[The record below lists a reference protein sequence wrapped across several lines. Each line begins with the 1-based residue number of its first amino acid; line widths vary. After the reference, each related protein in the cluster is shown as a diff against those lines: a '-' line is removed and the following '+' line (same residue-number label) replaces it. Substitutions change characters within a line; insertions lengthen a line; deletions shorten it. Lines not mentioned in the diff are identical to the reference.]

1 MAASDTTGGNPPAK
15 HLVPGD
21 TVCVTG
27 ASGYVGTHVV
37 VAALEAGLKVRGTVR
52 DPSDAAKCAHLWK
65 LADEL
70 GARDRLELVA
80 ADLLKP
86 GSFDEALQGCDGLAH
101 VAAVARFSAKDR
113 QREIVDP
120 SIEGVDNVYRS
131 AAKAGTVRAVVHT
144 SSVAAIVR
152 YGDARKGHVF
162 TEDDWNIESQIPD
175 DVYGYA
181 KAAAERAAWAFTEAL
196 PEEGRWRLTTI
207 NPAIVI
213 GPTYTRAHC
222 RTSPQIIRDL
232 MHGAFPACPP
242 IFFGFVDA
250 REVAWAHVRAL
261 MDGEAQGRFIL
272 CDAQCWLLDVADRL
286 RSLYPGKRFPKGRL
300 PGFVMKLVGVFDK
313 RVELKL
319 IRKILDNEVRYD
331 SARSREV
338 LGVTYRSFDDSLKD
352 TVEAMLSGGW
362 GRLR

>member
-1 MAASDTTGGNPPAK
+1 MDASTR
-15 HLVPGD
+15 HLQAGD
-21 TVCVTG
+21 TLCVTG

-37 VAALEAGLKVRGTVR
+37 IAALEAGLKVRGTVR
-52 DPSDAAKCAHLWK
+52 DPNNDAKCDHLWR

-80 ADLLKP
+80 ADLLTP
-86 GSFDEALQGCDGLAH
+86 GSFDEALKGCDGLAH

-120 SIEGVDNVYRS
+120 SVEGVSNVYKS
-131 AAKAGTVRAVVHT
+131 AAKAGTVRAVAHT

-152 YGDARKGHVF
+152 YADGRKGHVF
-162 TEDDWNIESQIPD
+162 TEQDWNTESQIPD

-196 PEEGRWRLTTI
+196 DEDKRWRLCTI

-232 MHGAFPACPP
+232 MRGSFPACPP

-250 REVAWAHVRAL
+250 REVAWAHVRTL
-261 MDGEAQGRFIL
+261 MNPQATGRFIL
-272 CDAQCWLLDVADRL
+272 CDEHGWMLDIANHL
-286 RSLYPGKRFPKGRL
+286 RRLYPGKTFPKGRL
-300 PGFVMKLVGVFDK
+300 PKLVMLLAGIFDK
-313 RVELKL
+313 RIELKL
-319 IRKILDNEVRYD
+319 IRRILGNEVRYD
-331 SARSREV
+331 SSRSRDV
-338 LGVTYRSFDDSLKD
+338 LGVKYRPFDDSLRETVD
-352 TVEAMLSGGW
+352 TMVQGGW
-362 GRLR
+362 AQLR